1 MKKLLPIIMLLVG
14 SGAGVGAG
22 IFLRPAP
29 VEEELASPEPGAEAS
44 EEKSDK
50 KAHDDHGDKTHGK
63 EGEAASGMEY
73 VRLPNQ
79 FVVPLVEKE
88 RISAMVV
95 MALSV
100 EVAAGYGEDVF
111 EKEPKLRDGFL
122 RVLFDHASIGGFD
135 GAFINNENLDVVRR
149 KLKAVAQQVMGSDVA
164 NDVLIFE
171 IARQDY

>member
-1 MKKLLPIIMLLVG
+1 MKKLIPIIMLLVG

-29 VEEELASPEPGAEAS
+29 VEEEVVSDEMTEDHI
-44 EEKSDK
+44 EEKVDG
-50 KAHDDHGDKTHGK
+50 KAMEKDEDHM
-63 EGEAASGMEY
+63 SSQGMEY

-79 FVVPLVEKE
+79 FVVPLVAKD

-95 MALSV
+95 MSLSI
-100 EVAAGYGEDVF
+100 EVVSGYGEDVF

-149 KLKAVAQQVMGSDVA
+149 KLRDVAKKVMGSDIA
-164 NDVLIFE
+164 SDVLIFE
-171 IARQDY
+171 VARQDY

>member
-29 VEEELASPEPGAEAS
+29 VEEAAAYEETEKSAEPTKDKESHSEKHDAEAS
-44 EEKSDK
+44 S
-50 KAHDDHGDKTHGK
+50 
-63 EGEAASGMEY
+63 EAMEY

-79 FVVPLVEKE
+79 FVVPLVQED

-95 MALSV
+95 MALSI
-100 EVAAGYGEDVF
+100 EVASGYSEEVF
-111 EKEPKLRDGFL
+111 DKEPKLRDEFL

-135 GAFINNENLDVVRR
+135 GAFINNENLDVVRGNLR
-149 KLKAVAQQVMGSDVA
+149 EVAVGVMGADIA

>member
-1 MKKLLPIIMLLVG
+1 MKKLLPIIMLLIG

-29 VEEELASPEPGAEAS
+29 TEGELSASAADASEAEEKEPSDEYAEADHSDDGEASP
-44 EEKSDK
+44 
-50 KAHDDHGDKTHGK
+50 
-63 EGEAASGMEY
+63 GMEY

-79 FVVPLVEKE
+79 FVVPLVDKE

-95 MALSV
+95 MSLSV
-100 EVAAGYGEDVF
+100 EVRAGYGEDVF
-111 EKEPKLRDGFL
+111 DKEPKLRDGFL

-149 KLKAVAQQVMGSDVA
+149 KLRDVAKAVMGKDIA

-171 IARQDY
+171 VARQDY

>member
-1 MKKLLPIIMLLVG
+1 MKKLLPIVMLLVG

-29 VEEELASPEPGAEAS
+29 VEEDIAAAAPDAEEVNQEKTEAS
-44 EEKSDK
+44 
-50 KAHDDHGDKTHGK
+50 HDEDHD
-63 EGEAASGMEY
+63 EAGPADGMEY
-73 VRLPNQ
+73 VKLPNQ
-79 FVVPLVEKE
+79 FVIPLVERE

-95 MALSV
+95 MSLSI
-100 EVAAGYGEDVF
+100 EVAAGSSEDVMDV
-111 EKEPKLRDGFL
+111 EPKLRDGFL

-149 KLKAVAQQVMGSDVA
+149 KLRDVAKRVMGEDIA